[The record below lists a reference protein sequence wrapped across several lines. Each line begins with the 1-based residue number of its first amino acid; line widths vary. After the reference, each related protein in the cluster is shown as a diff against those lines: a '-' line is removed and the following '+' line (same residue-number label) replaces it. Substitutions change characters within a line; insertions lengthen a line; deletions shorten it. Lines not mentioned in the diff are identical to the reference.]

1 MPKRRAN
8 GEGNIRKRKDG
19 RWEGRYTAGYDAN
32 GKVITKNV
40 LGKTQAEVKDKLRAA
55 IEDSKKLDPAK
66 AGNYTLEQWLKLWY
80 SVYVEPQVRYSTKE
94 FYHNAIDHH
103 IIPKLGNVKLEKLT
117 MLQIQQFYNE
127 LLKSGRAARHL
138 HGFMVGLVGMLSVVL
153 LVSVVKN
160 QEAYTFMMGHFPAPW
175 GNELRIG
182 PLEALLAVMV
192 SVVMFLTITAGSR
205 QIFEEIVP
213 EKQKF
218 YFIMLN
224 ATYGAMLAM
233 TYTNDMFTGYVF
245 IEILTIA
252 SCTLIL
258 ARGTKQAIVGTTHYL
273 VFGCMGSGLFLLGVC
288 ILYGITGHLLFP
300 QMKETI
306 AMLMETGQYH
316 FPLMIVVSLMFVGL
330 GIKSGLFPFH
340 SALPTAYGS
349 TMTTSNGILSGLV
362 LKAYII
368 LAIKLVFEVFT
379 IETLVKLRI
388 ADVLFVL
395 GVLGMI
401 MGSFYAMR
409 EGRLKRMLAYSSVAQ
424 IGYIFM
430 GIGLGS
436 EAGML
441 AACFHVLAHA
451 VTKSML
457 FLCCGTFIEEAG
469 GKEQLENLKGAAY
482 RNPLAGIAFIVGA
495 MSMIGVPLF
504 AGFISKLYFA
514 EAALEMTGTR
524 LVLVLAALAISM
536 ILNAMYFLPS
546 VIAIWSR
553 PETKEKTVRAQNSP
567 LFAMAMV
574 LFIVV
579 NLALGIGYR
588 PIIEIM
594 KMGIELIQAAL

>member
-1 MPKRRAN
+1 MEHHVN
-8 GEGNIRKRKDG
+8 LVHNIPFFSVFFAMFCG
-19 RWEGRYTAGYDAN
+19 I
-32 GKVITKNV
+32 IT
-40 LGKTQAEVKDKLRAA
+40 
-55 IEDSKKLDPAK
+55 P
-66 AGNYTLEQWLKLWY
+66 
-80 SVYVEPQVRYSTKE
+80 
-94 FYHNAIDHH
+94 
-103 IIPKLGNVKLEKLT
+103 
-117 MLQIQQFYNE
+117 

-138 HGFMVGLVGMLSVVL
+138 HGFMVGLVGILSVVL
-153 LVSVVKN
+153 LANVVKN

-218 YFIMLN
+218 YFIILN

-288 ILYGITGHLLFP
+288 ILYGITGQLLFP

-316 FPLMIVVSLMFVGL
+316 FPLMIVVSLMFMGL

-401 MGSFYAMR
+401 MGSFYAVR
-409 EGRLKRMLAYSSVAQ
+409 ESRLKRMLAYSSVAQ

-524 LVLVLAALAISM
+524 LVPVLAALAISM

-553 PETKEKTVRAQNSP
+553 PETKEKTVRVQNSP

-594 KMGIELIQAAL
+594 KMGIELIQVAL

>member
-1 MPKRRAN
+1 MEHSIN
-8 GEGNIRKRKDG
+8 FVHNIPFFSVFFAMFCG
-19 RWEGRYTAGYDAN
+19 I
-32 GKVITKNV
+32 ITP
-40 LGKTQAEVKDKLRAA
+40 L
-55 IEDSKKLDPAK
+55 
-66 AGNYTLEQWLKLWY
+66 
-80 SVYVEPQVRYSTKE
+80 
-94 FYHNAIDHH
+94 F
-103 IIPKLGNVKLEKLT
+103 
-117 MLQIQQFYNE
+117 
-127 LLKSGRAARHL
+127 KSGRTARRL
-138 HGFMVGLVGMLSVVL
+138 HGFMVACIGILSVIL
-153 LVSVVKN
+153 LANVVQN
-160 QEAYTFMMGHFPAPW
+160 GEAFTFMMGHFPAPW

-182 PLEALLAVMV
+182 PLEALLAVLV
-192 SVVMFLTITAGSR
+192 SVVMFLTVTAGSE
-205 QIFEEIVP
+205 QIFKEIVP

-224 ATYGAMLAM
+224 ATFGAMLAM
-233 TYTNDMFTGYVF
+233 TYTNDMFTAYVF

-258 ARGTKQAIVGTTHYL
+258 AKGTKQAIVGTTHYL
-273 VFGCMGSGLFLLGVC
+273 VFGCMGSGLFLLGVS
-288 ILYGITGHLLFP
+288 ILYGITGQLLFP

-306 AMLMETGQYH
+306 AMLMATGQYR

-330 GIKSGLFPFH
+330 SIKSALFPFH

-349 TMTTSNGILSGLV
+349 AMTTSNGILSGLV

-379 IETLVKLRI
+379 IETLVELKI

-401 MGSFYAMR
+401 MGSIYAVR
-409 EGRLKRMLAYSSVAQ
+409 ESRLKRMLAYSSVAQ

-457 FLCCGTFIEEAG
+457 FLCCGTFIDEAG

-482 RNPLAGIAFIVGA
+482 RNPLAGIAFMVGA

-514 EAALEMTGTR
+514 AAALEMTGIR
-524 LVLVLAALAISM
+524 LVLVLAALAVSM

-553 PETKEKTVRAQNSP
+553 SEEKAVRVQNSTS
-567 LFAMAMV
+567 FALAMV
-574 LFIVV
+574 LFIIV

-594 KMGIELIQAAL
+594 KMGIELIQIAL

>member
-1 MPKRRAN
+1 MEHHVN
-8 GEGNIRKRKDG
+8 LVHNIPFFSVFFAMFCG
-19 RWEGRYTAGYDAN
+19 I
-32 GKVITKNV
+32 IT
-40 LGKTQAEVKDKLRAA
+40 
-55 IEDSKKLDPAK
+55 P
-66 AGNYTLEQWLKLWY
+66 
-80 SVYVEPQVRYSTKE
+80 
-94 FYHNAIDHH
+94 
-103 IIPKLGNVKLEKLT
+103 
-117 MLQIQQFYNE
+117 

-138 HGFMVGLVGMLSVVL
+138 HGFMVGLVGILSVVL
-153 LVSVVKN
+153 LANVVKN

-273 VFGCMGSGLFLLGVC
+273 VFGCMGSGLF
-288 ILYGITGHLLFP
+288 
-300 QMKETI
+300 
-306 AMLMETGQYH
+306 
-316 FPLMIVVSLMFVGL
+316 
-330 GIKSGLFPFH
+330 PFH

-401 MGSFYAMR
+401 MGSFYAVR
-409 EGRLKRMLAYSSVAQ
+409 ESRLKRMLAYSSVAQ

-553 PETKEKTVRAQNSP
+553 PETKEKTVRVQNSP

-594 KMGIELIQAAL
+594 KMGIELIQVAL

>member
-1 MPKRRAN
+1 MEHHVN
-8 GEGNIRKRKDG
+8 LVHNIPFFSVFFAMFCG
-19 RWEGRYTAGYDAN
+19 I
-32 GKVITKNV
+32 IT
-40 LGKTQAEVKDKLRAA
+40 
-55 IEDSKKLDPAK
+55 P
-66 AGNYTLEQWLKLWY
+66 
-80 SVYVEPQVRYSTKE
+80 
-94 FYHNAIDHH
+94 
-103 IIPKLGNVKLEKLT
+103 
-117 MLQIQQFYNE
+117 

-138 HGFMVGLVGMLSVVL
+138 HGFMVGLVGILSVVL
-153 LVSVVKN
+153 LANVVKN

-252 SCTLIL
+252 CSLIDARTKGRTLVAATRYMIMNL
-258 ARGTKQAIVGTTHYL
+258 L
-273 VFGCMGSGLFLLGVC
+273 GSGLFLLGVC
-288 ILYGITGHLLFP
+288 ILYGITGQLLFP

-316 FPLMIVVSLMFVGL
+316 FPLMIVVSLMFMGL

-401 MGSFYAMR
+401 MGSFYAVR
-409 EGRLKRMLAYSSVAQ
+409 ESRLKRMLAYSSVAQ

-469 GKEQLENLKGAAY
+469 GKERLENLKGAAY

-524 LVLVLAALAISM
+524 LVPVLAALAISM

-553 PETKEKTVRAQNSP
+553 PETKEKTVRVQNSP

-594 KMGIELIQAAL
+594 KMGIELIQVAL